1 MLLRNSNTFVC
12 SKNDVGTCT
21 LIKHRID
28 TTGAAPVRQPLK
40 RTQIGFEGEELHNVK
55 EQRKNG
61 VIKPSKSA
69 WASPVVL
76 VRKKDNSVRWCV
88 DYRRVNDLTIKDAY
102 PLPRINMC
110 LDCLASA
117 SLFSCLD
124 LMCGYWQLSVEASDK
139 PKTACI
145 TKYDLYEY
153 TNMPSVLCNAPN
165 TFQRCMEFIFRGLQ
179 WQTLLT
185 YLDDIIIF
193 SSDIDEHLKP
203 LEEVFSRLVDAG
215 LKLKSSKCDLLK
227 EEILYLGHVVGKDGV
242 KPNPNTVQSIH
253 IWKVPSTTKEVQ
265 QFVELCNYYR
275 QYIYKFSDKSASLNQ
290 LSKRFTI

>member
-1 MLLRNSNTFVC
+1 
-12 SKNDVGTCT
+12 
-21 LIKHRID
+21 
-28 TTGAAPVRQPLK
+28 
-40 RTQIGFEGEELHNVK
+40 
-55 EQRKNG
+55 
-61 VIKPSKSA
+61 
-69 WASPVVL
+69 
-76 VRKKDNSVRWCV
+76 
-88 DYRRVNDLTIKDAY
+88 
-102 PLPRINMC
+102 
-110 LDCLASA
+110 
-117 SLFSCLD
+117 
-124 LMCGYWQLSVEASDK
+124 
-139 PKTACI
+139 
-145 TKYDLYEY
+145 
-153 TNMPSVLCNAPN
+153 MPSVLCNAPN

-193 SSDIDEHLKP
+193 SSDTDEHLKP

-227 EEILYLGHVVGKDGV
+227 EEILYLGHVAGKDGV
-242 KPNPNTVQSIH
+242 KPSPNTVQSIH

>member
-1 MLLRNSNTFVC
+1 M
-12 SKNDVGTCT
+12 
-21 LIKHRID
+21 
-28 TTGAAPVRQPLK
+28 
-40 RTQIGFEGEELHNVK
+40 K

-69 WASPVVL
+69 WTSLVVL

-102 PLPRINMC
+102 PLPLINMC

-124 LMCGYWQLSVEASDK
+124 LMCGYWQLSVEASDQ
-139 PKTACI
+139 PQTACI

-153 TNMPSVLCNAPN
+153 TKMPIVLCNAPN

-215 LKLKSSKCDLLK
+215 LKLKSSKCDLV
-227 EEILYLGHVVGKDGV
+227 IRYLGHVVGKDGV
-242 KPNPNTVQSIH
+242 KPSPNTVQSIH

-265 QFVELCNYYR
+265 QFFELCNYYR
-275 QYIYKFSDKSASLNQ
+275 QYIYKFSDISASLSQ

>member
-1 MLLRNSNTFVC
+1 MQAVEMLLRNSNAFAC

-28 TTGAAPVRQPLK
+28 TGGAAPVRQPLK
-40 RTQIGFEGEELHNVK
+40 RTPIGFAGEELYNVK

-88 DYRRVNDLTIKDAY
+88 DYRRVNDLSIKYAY

-124 LMCGYWQLSVEASDK
+124 LMCGYWLLSVEASDQ
-139 PKTACI
+139 PRTACI
-145 TKYDLYEY
+145 TKYDLHEY
-153 TNMPSVLCNAPN
+153 TKMPIVLCNAPN
-165 TFQRCMEFIFRGLQ
+165 TFQRCMEFI
-179 WQTLLT
+179 WQKWQKLLT

-242 KPNPNTVQSIH
+242 NKGNNKMTELRTILQ
-253 IWKVPSTTKEVQ
+253 KESQ
-265 QFVELCNYYR
+265 N
-275 QYIYKFSDKSASLNQ
+275 S
-290 LSKRFTI
+290 